1 MGVHLTG
8 VRIEGREVA
17 DSEQLPEV
25 DTTTVG
31 PSFFETF
38 EIPMV
43 AGRDFTTADSG
54 DAPPVAIVNEAFVR
68 RFFADGNAL
77 GKRVARGEEGEWAQI
92 VGVVRDYKVRTL
104 GEDFRPRL
112 HVPLAQ
118 DFSPFLTLV
127 ARTTDEPAAATM
139 VEQIRA
145 HLLTIDPDLV
155 FMQAGTMRDNLAI
168 TTFPVRMGAQ
178 LLSVFGFL
186 ALGLAAV
193 GLYGVVAFAVSQR
206 THEIGLR
213 MALGAERA
221 DVLRLVVRQGMGV
234 VLAGVAV
241 GLVLA
246 TGVTWL
252 LSSFL
257 YGIGAV
263 DPLTFVVTSA
273 LLLAVALLANYI
285 PARRA
290 SNVDPLIALRR

>member
-1 MGVHLTG
+1 
-8 VRIEGREVA
+8 
-17 DSEQLPEV
+17 
-25 DTTTVG
+25 
-31 PSFFETF
+31 
-38 EIPMV
+38 
-43 AGRDFTTADSG
+43 
-54 DAPPVAIVNEAFVR
+54 
-68 RFFADGNAL
+68 
-77 GKRVARGEEGEWAQI
+77 
-92 VGVVRDYKVRTL
+92 
-104 GEDFRPRL
+104 
-112 HVPLAQ
+112 
-118 DFSPFLTLV
+118 V